1 VPKQKITAAE
11 KQQDVEALVANLKE
25 QAAQIQKVSAEL
37 EARKSLPQ
45 IVLNNQ

>member
-25 QAAQIQKVSAEL
+25 QAAQIQKVSA
-37 EARKSLPQ
+37 
-45 IVLNNQ
+45 